1 MRRIILLLAVVLF
14 AGCGGQKQVNKT
26 ETHRTYQEQ
35 GVRIKLLPK
44 DSIVYVPNLKLVPKD
59 TVIVV
64 ENKHLRLRTDI
75 KNGRVKKVKATQK
88 PQAEINPY
96 ERTGKED
103 VYKKEKHTER
113 EPAFRFSPV
122 WLIYLFLFI
131 AGLIAVNNFTKP
143 KPKSI

>member
-1 MRRIILLLAVVLF
+1 MKHIILLLAVILF
-14 AGCGGQKQVNKT
+14 AGCGGQKHISKT
-26 ETHRTYQEQ
+26 ETHRTYKEE

-75 KNGRVKKVKATQK
+75 RNGRVKKVKATQK

-96 ERTGKED
+96 KKTGQED
-103 VYKKEKHTER
+103 TLKINRQIER
-113 EPAFRFSPV
+113 EPVFRFSPV
-122 WLIYLFLFI
+122 WLLYLFLF
-131 AGLIAVNNFTKP
+131 AGGLIAINNFTKP
-143 KPKSI
+143 KP